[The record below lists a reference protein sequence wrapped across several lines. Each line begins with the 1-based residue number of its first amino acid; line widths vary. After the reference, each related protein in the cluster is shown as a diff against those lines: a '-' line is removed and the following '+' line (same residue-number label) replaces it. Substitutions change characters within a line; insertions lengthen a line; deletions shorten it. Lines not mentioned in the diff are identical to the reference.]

1 MTIDIVNELLAP
13 SGATLKFNE
22 EGQVHRIVID
32 DAKRVP
38 ATDFVTGEPQK
49 WDDGN
54 IKEQLVITGISD
66 GEPAK
71 LYVKYWGAQKRAF
84 SSALLDAGIV
94 RGDSLEG
101 GTLIVKWVSTD
112 EPTKAGLSGAKQF
125 KMKFERA
132 AKARV
137 DEDLF

>member
-13 SGATLKFNE
+13 SGATLKFSE
-22 EGQVHRIVID
+22 EGQIHRIVISD
-32 DAKRVP
+32 IKRVA

-54 IKEQLVITGISD
+54 VKEQLVITGTSD

-71 LYVKYWGAQKRAF
+71 LYVKLWGAQKRAF
-84 SSALLDAGIV
+84 SSALLDAGVVKDESIE
-94 RGDSLEG
+94 GD
-101 GTLIVKWVSTD
+101 TLIVKWVSTD

-125 KMKFERA
+125 KMKLERA
-132 AKARV
+132 AKARI